1 MKGESLRDVYL
12 QKAISLTTK
21 TAANAVTGVRV
32 HPKLAVLFM
41 CDRLCG
47 HERCKRT
54 GPHEFTP
61 DSLRELLRP
70 DNPWLCSSG
79 GEAVIGHFMKL
90 WKLGLGFGG
99 APKMLEMPELSILT
113 RRTADRE

>member
-12 QKAISLTTK
+12 QEAISLTTK

-32 HPKLAVLFM
+32 HPKLAANLAVLFM
-41 CDRLCG
+41 CDRLYG

-61 DSLRELLRP
+61 DSFRELLRP
-70 DNPWLCSSG
+70 DNPRLCSSG
-79 GEAVIGHFMKL
+79 GEAVIGHFLKL
-90 WKLGLGFGG
+90 WKLSLGFGG
-99 APKMLEMPELSILT
+99 APKMLEMPEP
-113 RRTADRE
+113 